1 MDCGH
6 QIWIVNTTPGEEII
20 DLSFTD
26 HDDELLIQPGPLS
39 EILSIA
45 NLQTPRIS
53 ERFKI

>member
-1 MDCGH
+1 MDYGH

-26 HDDELLIQPGPLS
+26 HGDELLIQPGPLS
-39 EILSIA
+39 DILSIA

-53 ERFKI
+53 EGFKI